1 MTPTVWS
8 QNSICFNWEKKKK
21 ETGGTG
27 SVFCSLPSQDRK
39 EQQEL
44 SLPIELLSL
53 CSFFSFQDEKN
64 YIIGGERKCII
75 DMGQA
80 HIKVHLA
87 NCPGAQGAH
96 CQLELVDGLCLRL
109 WTVNCWVMQCVGGAE
124 SSLEQWHSG
133 CRAGLCLASCCSS
146 WLEHSQAGH
155 EEVQLFSSGEEKNKQ
170 KTSQAGWFHSVSS
183 RWGFRLRWWQG
194 REWYC
199 QLLLMKLFCSDRIE
213 IWNHKWDCL
222 TKLCLQM
229 QYYEDKLSVTFF
241 TSGYWQIKQVISI
254 AIGIDAILSLSHIFC
269 MPCQ

>member
-1 MTPTVWS
+1 M
-8 QNSICFNWEKKKK
+8 
-21 ETGGTG
+21 
-27 SVFCSLPSQDRK
+27 
-39 EQQEL
+39 

-53 CSFFSFQDEKN
+53 CSFFSLQDEKN
-64 YIIGGERKCII
+64 YIIGGERKCIV
-75 DMGQA
+75 DLGQA
-80 HIKVHLA
+80 HIKIHLG
-87 NCPGAQGAH
+87 NCPGAQRAH
-96 CQLELVDGLCLRL
+96 CQLVPVDGLCLRL
-109 WTVNCWVMQCVGGAE
+109 WTVNCWVMQCVGGQRAAWSSGTVAAE
-124 SSLEQWHSG
+124 QVCAWPPAAAPGWNIVKRGMKRYSF
-133 CRAGLCLASCCSS
+133 
-146 WLEHSQAGH
+146 
-155 EEVQLFSSGEEKNKQ
+155 FSSGEKNKQ

-194 REWYC
+194 RGWYC